1 MGGGGGDQEEAREA
15 AQEQRRQISQKQ
27 LELERQRLE
36 QQKQATQAFNKRI
49 SLLEEQRKSQQEA
62 QEKRL
67 ALLGEQQ
74 KASRQQFI
82 DFSNSL
88 DDITK
93 LQRQQLGFLQDETER
108 QEANQRQQEIRARDA
123 RLQNNVQRDLLT
135 DDRNRRINN
144 EQEDRQNRS
153 SSLRR
158 ASLLGQNQ
166 NILGEPTTARQKRS
180 KRVKAVET
188 DLLRPGR
195 NI

>member
-1 MGGGGGDQEEAREA
+1 MGGGGSEREEAREE
-15 AQEQRRQISQKQ
+15 AQKQRRQISQKQ

-93 LQRQQLGFLQDETER
+93 LQRQQLGFLRDETER

-135 DDRNRRINN
+135 DDRNRRIAN